1 MARVPRRPT
10 GSGSAAAG
18 GGARPAPAGEDAFL
32 LSLVDGVLDESELS
46 FVTGRPEPELG
57 AALDRLAA
65 AGHVVFGPPSA
76 PAASPAAPTTGAL
89 DDDDEAGVDLEPE
102 RRRAIRELY
111 DKLEHLDH
119 HGVLGVAVS
128 ATKGQIRAAYHRLA
142 PSYHPDRHFR
152 KNLGTYKKR
161 IEAIFARVTQAYEA
175 LRKEARSDPPPA
187 APARTPDGSSVP
199 PARDSIP
206 SAPRLTPTGSV
217 PPPRPS
223 RPTGEASSAPPP
235 PAPRATYV
243 PAPRSAEDAAAAE
256 RARRDALARKLGV
269 APRASQPA
277 RGSGPPRSTAPPPE
291 AGGQRIT
298 QTRFKPLGSEP
309 PDAADVP
316 YAPPPGVA
324 MSAAEVLR
332 QRYDDVADRA
342 RSLRRDRLVAH
353 AREAAL
359 RGDHAA
365 AAAALAAA
373 SSLAPHDAE
382 LLRMAREAE
391 QRAGG
396 TRAKS

>member
-10 GSGSAAAG
+10 GSGNAAAA

-32 LSLVDGVLDESELS
+32 LSLVDGVLDESELA
-46 FVTGRPEPELG
+46 FVTGRPEPELR

-65 AGHVVFGPPSA
+65 AGQVVFGPPSA
-76 PAASPAAPTTGAL
+76 PAAPPAAPTTGGF
-89 DDDDEAGVDLEPE
+89 DDDEAGIDLEPE

-119 HGVLGVAVS
+119 HGVLGVALG

-152 KNLGTYKKR
+152 KHLGSYKKR

-187 APARTPDGSSVP
+187 MPARQPGPSSVP
-199 PARDSIP
+199 PARDSAP
-206 SAPRLTPTGSV
+206 SVPRITPTGSG
-217 PPPRPS
+217 PPPGPS
-223 RPTGEASSAPPP
+223 RPSAAGSSAPPP
-235 PAPRATYV
+235 AEQRATYG
-243 PAPRSAEDAAAAE
+243 PAARSAEDVAAAE

-277 RGSGPPRSTAPPPE
+277 RGSGPPRSTTPPPE
-291 AGGQRIT
+291 VGGQRIT
-298 QTRFKPLGSEP
+298 QTRFKPVGSDP

-324 MSAAEVLR
+324 LSAAEVLR
-332 QRYDDVADRA
+332 QRYDEVADRA
-342 RSLRRDRLVAH
+342 RLLRRDRLVAH

-382 LLRMAREAE
+382 LLRMARDAE